1 MLADQAILDELSVDQ
16 QDPASRVAIYFI
28 GHARIIKAVIAA
40 FYSAYPKVLK
50 RSLHQFQAILSLL
63 CSDFPTSLV
72 IKETAAVSGSVQSAR
87 GVLSLFTFLR
97 DQKALIEATV
107 RDVYDD
113 GKYATKAI
121 LHPLHARMHALAP
134 LIARLEKYLAQG
146 KLAKKSNKCTT
157 VPAPPTLT
165 RPRTPTMPEP
175 VTLPALPKARAAP
188 ATTHLTTK
196 TKDQLALDAGKRAR
210 RRARQQAVADGTLA
224 AAVFHV
230 AQRPTV
236 SESTAAK
243 LAALKAERDMPA
255 SARPAA
261 RPHAPGYAPRPR
273 SAGNGGGKLN
283 TAAILRETAVF
294 QKREREEQQ
303 KIEQALRSLVD
314 PLAVARMEEEARWHA
329 QEEAKVEQL
338 RKKMQVQLIH
348 EEAVIAK
355 ETSLRERMIVA
366 QQVKVEK
373 EHLQAE
379 RDEQL
384 KQEDELNKTKVA
396 QVQEIQDRIDEA
408 KNKVAEDKHRA
419 ARDAAELTDRLKAE
433 AQAAAQADLDAKREL
448 IKQIRALEA
457 ASVAL
462 VGTSAASRRAAEVDL
477 TATANVGLLSEM
489 SIAELQERVAHSKQY
504 LRDLEETKRAEIVA
518 AKRAKDDELQRKV
531 EYVQR
536 ARIAASVAGTA
547 RSSRMSMNSSGT
559 ATPLMRRDGAGSD
572 AGLAASR
579 LASSEEHRKKLIEL
593 EQKLQQRRQEK
604 QKLIQGNTA
613 SPHKYR
619 VRIKHVPKDPERP
632 PPAPISSSMPDL
644 SVVKSDG
651 DEFAAKAWR
660 GIPARHL
667 SMIKERT
674 GRTQSAPELHPLSVA
689 ASGSGD
695 DKDNDTSPAATQASA
710 AKPVPETVALVL
722 GLDGAL

>member
-1 MLADQAILDELSVDQ
+1 MT
-16 QDPASRVAIYFI
+16 
-28 GHARIIKAVIAA
+28 
-40 FYSAYPKVLK
+40 
-50 RSLHQFQAILSLL
+50 ILSLL
-63 CSDFPTSLV
+63 CSDFPTSFV

-87 GVLSLFTFLR
+87 GVLSLFTFLSH
-97 DQKALIEATV
+97 QKALIEATI

-146 KLAKKSNKCTT
+146 KLAKKSIKRAT

-243 LAALKAERDMPA
+243 IAALKAERDMPA

-261 RPHAPGYAPRPR
+261 RPHVPGIAPRPR
-273 SAGNGGGKLN
+273 SAGGGKLN

-303 KIEQALRSLVD
+303 KLEQTLRSLVD
-314 PLAVARMEEEARWHA
+314 PLAVARMEEEARWYA
-329 QEEAKVEQL
+329 QEEAEVEQL

-355 ETSLRERMIVA
+355 ETSVRERMIVA
-366 QQVKVEK
+366 QQVKEEK
-373 EHLQAE
+373 EQLQAE

-396 QVQEIQDRIDEA
+396 QVQEIQDRIIEA
-408 KNKVAEDKHRA
+408 KTKVAEDKHRA
-419 ARDAAELTDRLKAE
+419 ARDAAELADRLKAE

-518 AKRAKDDELQRKV
+518 AKRAKDDELQRK
-531 EYVQR
+531 
-536 ARIAASVAGTA
+536 
-547 RSSRMSMNSSGT
+547 SRQ
-559 ATPLMRRDGAGSD
+559 
-572 AGLAASR
+572 
-579 LASSEEHRKKLIEL
+579 H
-593 EQKLQQRRQEK
+593 
-604 QKLIQGNTA
+604 A

-619 VRIKHVPKDPERP
+619 VRIKHIPKDPERP

-644 SVVKSDG
+644 SVIKGDG
-651 DEFAAKAWR
+651 GGEFAAKAWR

-674 GRTQSAPELHPLSVA
+674 GHTQSAPELHPA
-689 ASGSGD
+689 AETASGSPGD
-695 DKDNDTSPAATQASA
+695 AKDNDAGSAATQASVG
-710 AKPVPETVALVL
+710 KPVPETVTLVL
-722 GLDGAL
+722 GVDGAL

>member
-1 MLADQAILDELSVDQ
+1 MLADQAILDELSIDR
-16 QDPASRVAIYFI
+16 QDPASRVAVFFI
-28 GHARIIKAVIAA
+28 GHARIVKAVIAA
-40 FYSAYPKVLK
+40 FYSAYPKMLK

-146 KLAKKSNKCTT
+146 KLAKKSSKRAT

-236 SESTAAK
+236 SESTAANI
-243 LAALKAERDMPA
+243 AALKAERDMPS

-261 RPHAPGYAPRPR
+261 RPHAPGFAPRPR
-273 SAGNGGGKLN
+273 SAGNGGKLN

-303 KIEQALRSLVD
+303 KMEQALRSLVD

-355 ETSLRERMIVA
+355 ETSVRERMIVA
-366 QQVKVEK
+366 QQVKEEK
-373 EHLQAE
+373 EQLQAE

-396 QVQEIQDRIDEA
+396 QVQEIQDRIVEA
-408 KNKVAEDKHRA
+408 KTKVAEDKHRA
-419 ARDAAELTDRLKAE
+419 ARDAAELADRLKAE

-547 RSSRMSMNSSGT
+547 RSSRMSLSSSGA

-604 QKLIQGNTA
+604 QKLIQGSTA

-619 VRIKHVPKDPERP
+619 VRIKHIPKDPERP

-644 SVVKSDG
+644 SVVKGDG

-674 GRTQSAPELHPLSVA
+674 GRTQSAPELHPPAETASA
-689 ASGSGD
+689 AVNA
-695 DKDNDTSPAATQASA
+695 KDNDTGPVAAQVSA
-710 AKPVPETVALVL
+710 GKTVALVL